1 LHQALTGDHPL
12 DWGDRL
18 PSRADI
24 ESAYG
29 ARATHTS
36 LAMIAAAAAIEPD
49 VTKALLAALAD
60 KTRPHDLHHRVKSP
74 ASLARKLALY
84 DTADTPGRPVTDVLR
99 YTVLTEHPASL
110 VAATRATV
118 TGLEKAGWSVAEVQ
132 HSYVEGSRYKGI
144 HVDMRTHEGQR
155 VEVQFHS
162 RASADIKD
170 RTTALY
176 AVARDR
182 GLSQA
187 TRAAAAA
194 EGIRLSATL
203 DTPAGLP
210 ELRHLGGVPVRSRR
224 YGPVPD
230 VVSRMPGTTGPDVG
244 AERRGSGERAVRTD
258 GMGR

>member
-1 LHQALTGDHPL
+1 MHEALTGDHPL

-18 PSRADI
+18 PSRADL

-29 ARATHTS
+29 AQATRTS
-36 LAMIAAAAAIEPD
+36 LAMIAAAAAVEPD

-60 KTRPHDLHHRVKSP
+60 QTRPLGLHHRVKSP
-74 ASLARKLALY
+74 TSLARKLAMY
-84 DTADTPGRPVTDVLR
+84 ETADTPGRPVTDVLR
-99 YTVLTEHPASL
+99 YTVLTEHPAGL

-118 TGLEKAGWSVAEVQ
+118 AGLERTGWSVTDVH

-144 HVDMRTHEGQR
+144 HVDMRTHQGQR

-162 RASADIKD
+162 EASAEIKD

-176 AVARDR
+176 AVSRDR

-203 DTPAGLP
+203 DIPAGLP
-210 ELRHLGGVPVRSRR
+210 ELGHLGGVPVRPRR
-224 YGPVPD
+224 YGPDPD
-230 VVSRMPGTTGPDVG
+230 PAGRRPGTTGPSVS
-244 AERRGSGERAVRTD
+244 AERRGSGERTMRTD